1 MQRFIATVLA
11 ITSVFLFQISF
22 VQAGDAVQAEDARS
36 TTTSSAAHQLGQL
49 LAKMETLDAYFQQR
63 ILDAKGSRLQ
73 EVSGHLSLARP
84 GKFYWETENP
94 FPQTVVSDGETL
106 WLYDP
111 DLEQVTVQQMDP
123 SQNRTP
129 AMLLSGNI
137 DSIEERFTIK
147 LTRESAQFKE
157 FLLIPT
163 GQESLFEELR
173 LSFVSDELASL
184 LLSDSLG
191 QRTSIELF
199 ATKLNPELAEDR
211 FTFAIPEG
219 VDVIMQ

>member
-1 MQRFIATVLA
+1 MQRFNVFVLA
-11 ITSVFLFQISF
+11 IISVFLLQVSSA
-22 VQAGDAVQAEDARS
+22 QAGN
-36 TTTSSAAHQLGQL
+36 AAHQLGEL
-49 LAKMETLDAYFQQR
+49 LSKMDTLDADFQQR

-106 WLYDP
+106 WLFDP

-123 SQNRTP
+123 SHNRTP

-147 LTRESAQFKE
+147 LTRDSAQLKE
-157 FLLIPT
+157 FLLTPT

-173 LSFVSDELASL
+173 LSFVGGELASL

-191 QRTSIELF
+191 QRTSIELLSV
-199 ATKLNPELAEDR
+199 KLNPELAEGR

>member
-1 MQRFIATVLA
+1 MQRVIGFFLA
-11 ITSVFLFQISF
+11 LASVFVFSLTA
-22 VQAGDAVQAEDARS
+22 QASPA
-36 TTTSSAAHQLGQL
+36 SAASQLGEL
-49 LAKMETLDAYFQQR
+49 LARMETLDADFQQR

-84 GKFYWETENP
+84 GKFYWQTENP

-106 WLYDP
+106 WLFDP
-111 DLEQVTVQQMDP
+111 DLEQVTVQKTDP

-137 DSIEERFTIK
+137 DSIEERFTIS
-147 LTRESAQFKE
+147 LTRDSAQFKE
-157 FLLIPT
+157 FRLIPT

-173 LSFVSDELASL
+173 LSFASGELVSL

-199 ATKLNPELAEDR
+199 SARLNPVLPEER
-211 FTFAIPEG
+211 FTFTIPQG
-219 VDVIMQ
+219 IDVIMQ

>member
-1 MQRFIATVLA
+1 MQRFIGFFLA
-11 ITSVFLFQISF
+11 LASVFVFSMT
-22 VQAGDAVQAEDARS
+22 AQAEP
-36 TTTSSAAHQLGQL
+36 TSAAAQLGKL
-49 LAKMETLDAYFQQR
+49 LTNMKSLDADFQQR

-111 DLEQVTVQQMDP
+111 DLEQVTVQQVDP
-123 SQNRTP
+123 AQSRTP
-129 AMLLSGNI
+129 AMLLSGDI
-137 DSIEERFTIK
+137 ASIEERFTIK
-147 LTRESAQFKE
+147 LTREGTQLKE

-173 LSFVSDELASL
+173 LSFVAGELASL

-199 ATKLNPELAEDR
+199 STQLNPELPEDR
-211 FTFAIPEG
+211 FTFTVPDDI
-219 VDVIMQ
+219 DVIMQ

>member
-36 TTTSSAAHQLGQL
+36 TTASSAAHQLGQL
-49 LAKMETLDAYFQQR
+49 LAKMETLDADFQQR

-123 SQNRTP
+123 SQSRTP

-173 LSFVSDELASL
+173 LSFVADELASL

>member
-1 MQRFIATVLA
+1 MQRFIGFFLA
-11 ITSVFLFQISF
+11 LACVFVFSMT
-22 VQAGDAVQAEDARS
+22 AQAEP
-36 TTTSSAAHQLGQL
+36 TSAAAQLGKL
-49 LAKMETLDAYFQQR
+49 LTNMKSLDADFQQR

-84 GKFYWETENP
+84 GKFYWKTENP

-111 DLEQVTVQQMDP
+111 DLEQVTVQQVDP
-123 SQNRTP
+123 AQSRTP
-129 AMLLSGNI
+129 AMLLSGDI
-137 DSIEERFTIK
+137 ASIEERFTIK
-147 LTRESAQFKE
+147 LTREGTQLKE

-173 LSFVSDELASL
+173 LSFVAGELASL

-199 ATKLNPELAEDR
+199 SAQLNPELPDDR
-211 FTFAIPEG
+211 FTFTVPDDI
-219 VDVIMQ
+219 DVIMQ